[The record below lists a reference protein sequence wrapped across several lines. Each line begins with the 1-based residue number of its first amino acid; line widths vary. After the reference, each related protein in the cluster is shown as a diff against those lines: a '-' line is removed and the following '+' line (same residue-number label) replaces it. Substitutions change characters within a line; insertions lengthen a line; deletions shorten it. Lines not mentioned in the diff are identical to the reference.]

1 MPTSIDMKSVGELSN
16 WKFSIP
22 NYQRG
27 YRWTKQQVKELLDDI
42 WEFSNAEKEKSNIY
56 CLQPLVVCEKKRDTN
71 ALVNDIKSKD
81 SWSDICEFVKNNI
94 GEQSITWEVI
104 DGQQRLT
111 SISIVLQVLGAKDGL
126 YSISYDTLVDHD
138 DKINN
143 IQNLDDTDA
152 EDDIN
157 FHFMK
162 IAKETTINWLKTI
175 CENEEEKNEVKEK
188 MVETIRERV
197 KFIWYK
203 TDEEKPISVF
213 TRLNV
218 GRISLTSSELI
229 KALFLNRENFGGQLN
244 DVVRAKQMEIA
255 QEWDRIENQ
264 LQDDEFWLFLRN
276 LDESWE
282 KPTRIDFLLDFLCKP
297 TVIQKMNE
305 VYGLQ
310 YYLPVDSK
318 IVGNDSYHLFR
329 TYYECYKQQKNDFIR
344 LWRFIKEIFDIWAEW
359 YTNSKLFHYVGY
371 VLTTKASTLEQLV
384 SNWIVKTN
392 TDFLSFLVDSI
403 SEYLKKRKCH
413 DLNRNYKE
421 ESGDHKR
428 DSIPLLLL
436 HNVET
441 IVRQN
446 EVLTNNK
453 DYQLGVFY
461 KFPFHLY
468 KIEHWDV
475 EHVDSS
481 TQNDLKNEEDQ
492 KNWILSAYQCV
503 REMNSDENGN
513 IKESVKEYFNEMEEM
528 ISAFFKD
535 EDNEDNSTQFGD
547 IYNSLNSLL
556 NGREAVPSGSEQ
568 TATTSNESN
577 NADWKNRVQ
586 NYVLLDRSTN
596 RDYKNAVFPDKR
608 SHIVG
613 KEKGKRKVAYWTPEN
628 KIDYQEET
636 FKSAFVPICTKNVFQ
651 KTYSVM
657 QGDPTK
663 WDESDAEAY
672 KKDLF
677 NTLKEFGVYEK

>member
-1 MPTSIDMKSVGELSN
+1 M
-16 WKFSIP
+16 
-22 NYQRG
+22 
-27 YRWTKQQVKELLDDI
+27 
-42 WEFSNAEKEKSNIY
+42 
-56 CLQPLVVCEKKRDTN
+56 
-71 ALVNDIKSKD
+71 
-81 SWSDICEFVKNNI
+81 
-94 GEQSITWEVI
+94 
-104 DGQQRLT
+104 
-111 SISIVLQVLGAKDGL
+111 
-126 YSISYDTLVDHD
+126 
-138 DKINN
+138 
-143 IQNLDDTDA
+143 
-152 EDDIN
+152 
-157 FHFMK
+157 
-162 IAKETTINWLKTI
+162 
-175 CENEEEKNEVKEK
+175 
-188 MVETIRERV
+188 
-197 KFIWYK
+197 
-203 TDEEKPISVF
+203 
-213 TRLNV
+213 
-218 GRISLTSSELI
+218 
-229 KALFLNRENFGGQLN
+229 NRENFGGQLN

-276 LDESWE
+276 LEESWE

-310 YYLPVDSK
+310 YNLPVDSK

-344 LWRFIKEIFDIWAEW
+344 LWRFIKEIFDIWTEW

-371 VLTTKASTLEQLV
+371 LLTMKASNLGELV
-384 SNWIVKTN
+384 TNWIVKTN
-392 TDFLSFLVDSI
+392 TDFLSFLDKSI
-403 SEYLKKRKCH
+403 KDYLRKRKCQ
-413 DLNRNYKE
+413 DLNRIYKN
-421 ESGDHKR
+421 ESSDRKR

-446 EVLTNNK
+446 EILTKNK

-461 KFPFHLY
+461 KFPFHLF
-468 KIEHWDV
+468 KIENWDV

-492 KNWILSAYQCV
+492 KNWILSAYQCL
-503 REMNSDENGN
+503 REMNSDNDGN
-513 IKESVKEYFNEMEEM
+513 ISESEKEFFNEIEEM

-535 EDNEDNSTQFGD
+535 EDDEENSTQFSD
-547 IYNSLNSLL
+547 IYNRLNSRL
-556 NGREAVPSGSEQ
+556 NAREVVPSGSKQ
-568 TATTSNESN
+568 KATTSNESN
-577 NADWKNRVQ
+577 NADWKNKVQ

-596 RDYKNAVFPDKR
+596 RDYKNALFPDKR

-613 KEKGKRKVAYWTPEN
+613 KEKGMRFVAFWTSENTIGYKV
-628 KIDYQEET
+628 ET

-663 WDESDAEAY
+663 WDKSDAEAY

-677 NTLKEFGVYEK
+677 NILNKFGVYE